1 MTVDQSSITGV
12 NTPDYDEIVKVV
24 DLYIDGFDGRVDK
37 FEECFHPDARIT
49 FTDADGMLF
58 SLPISDCFAD
68 WATFGPWERRIL
80 SVTQAGDVACVM
92 LQMHRGLPIEEN
104 SWVDIH
110 SLLRVNGTWKDM
122 NKTATHSSRSGWA
135 ASDAW

>member
-1 MTVDQSSITGV
+1 MTVDQPSIPNV
-12 NTPDYDEIVKVV
+12 NTPDYDAIVEAV
-24 DLYIDGFDGRVDK
+24 DLYIDGFDGKVHK
-37 FEECFHPDARIT
+37 FAECFHPDARIT
-49 FTDADGMLF
+49 FTDAAGKLL

-68 WATFGPWERRIL
+68 WATSGPWQRRIL

-92 LQMHRGLPIEEN
+92 LQMHRGLPNEEN

-110 SLLRVNGTWKDM
+110 SLLRINGRWTDM
-122 NKTATHSSRSGWA
+122 NKTATHTSRAGWA

>member
-1 MTVDQSSITGV
+1 MTVDHSSITDV
-12 NTPDYDEIVKVV
+12 NTPDYDEIVKVI
-24 DLYIDGFDGRVDK
+24 DLYIGGFDGRVDK

-49 FTDADGMLF
+49 YTDADGILF

-92 LQMHRGLPIEEN
+92 LQMHRGLPMEEN

-110 SLLRVNGTWKDM
+110 S
-122 NKTATHSSRSGWA
+122 
-135 ASDAW
+135 